1 MMQASS
7 MRRTRSASA
16 GDDSATRSTRALNE
30 MRAFSGRAVRMLQ
43 PISSSRRLS
52 LEAIDG
58 SHFKSERISAEEQ
71 SKSHGNAPRRL
82 RRIDH
87 SRPESG
93 AQRGITMSAQNR
105 ELVLRHHDEVWT
117 KGNFDAVDEIY
128 APDFVGHHP
137 GKRDWVGAAGV
148 KLMVQNVRAAFPDFR
163 EPVEDVGAADDKVVT
178 GFTAAG
184 THLGILRGIAPTGK
198 AFRMAEIGIFRI
210 LNGRIAEKWGM
221 IDRLGMFQQLG
232 IVPAAWPPMEFLYE
246 ITMDVTAHDVGLTPS
261 GRRRIVQVTGGTFDG
276 PRLRGRVLPG
286 GGDWLLERPHGSSSQ
301 SPPRSERQPAS
312 PPAPNPP
319 LLPPPP

>member
-1 MMQASS
+1 
-7 MRRTRSASA
+7 
-16 GDDSATRSTRALNE
+16 
-30 MRAFSGRAVRMLQ
+30 
-43 PISSSRRLS
+43 
-52 LEAIDG
+52 
-58 SHFKSERISAEEQ
+58 
-71 SKSHGNAPRRL
+71 
-82 RRIDH
+82 
-87 SRPESG
+87 
-93 AQRGITMSAQNR
+93 MSAQNR

-137 GKRDWVGAAGV
+137 GKPDWVGAAGV

-163 EPVEDVGAADDKVVT
+163 ETVEDVVAADDKVVT
-178 GFTAAG
+178 RFTAAG

-286 GGDWLLERPHGSSSQ
+286 GGDWLLERPDGSRRLDVRITLETHDSHLIYATYGGLFCGPAAVTERLARGETVHETEYYFRTAPLFETASEKYDWLNRVLALGIGRRSSGRVAY
-301 SPPRSERQPAS
+301 SVYAI
-312 PPAPNPP
+312 A
-319 LLPPPP
+319 